1 MAETVRKI
9 YDALSP
15 ALLFEFIYRQNHAAL
30 VSYSISVLAVCG
42 CFLFG
47 QWPAEVDAAGRHYGG
62 VFFAM
67 ILVYMI
73 VIVTLIATAHA
84 SLSIAG
90 EKEKKTLTLLRMS
103 GLTPAEI
110 IFSKAAVSSCF
121 IAFLLLP
128 LLPLALACPLL
139 GGISYSDVSFGLF
152 ILAVMAIFFIS
163 GGLFISMLFKKNY
176 TCISF
181 AAAFLLFIHFGFFVL
196 DDIINYRLEA
206 YYYARAETRYF
217 SVFSPVEMWGKF
229 FSSIREPFSYGRG
242 GYYRRDYFLELSCGE
257 SAAIYSASAALIF
270 FASVRI
276 FERYLKWRED

>member
-1 MAETVRKI
+1 MPETVRKI
-9 YDALSP
+9 YDSLSP
-15 ALLFEFIYRQNHAAL
+15 ALIFEFIYRQNHSAL

-47 QWPAEVDAAGRHYGG
+47 QWPADDEAAGRHYGG
-62 VFFAM
+62 IFFAM

-73 VIVTLIATAHA
+73 IIVTFIATAHA

-90 EKEKKTLTLLRMS
+90 EKEKKTLTLLRLS

-110 IFSKAAVSSCF
+110 IFSKAAVSAGF
-121 IAFLLLP
+121 IAFLMLP
-128 LLPLALACPLL
+128 TLPLALVCPFL
-139 GGISYSDVSFGLF
+139 GGISYSDISFGLF

-181 AAAFLLFIHFGFFVL
+181 AAAFLLFLHFGFFVL
-196 DDIINYRLEA
+196 DDIINYRLDT
-206 YYYARAETRYF
+206 YNYARNETRYF
-217 SVFSPVEMWGKF
+217 SVFSPVEIWGKF
-229 FSSIREPFSYGRG
+229 FASIREPFSYGRG
-242 GYYRRDYFLELSCGE
+242 SYRRDYFLELSCGE

-270 FASVRI
+270 FASVKM